1 MKINEVVTEGVL
13 TNLKPAGKPS
23 QVPPNRLATG
33 VGALA
38 KGFGALAKG
47 VTKAIAPQTVQTYQ
61 QQKNALRSPQTA
73 GDPAMAA
80 YNKFADIMAQRAS
93 SGTQMTDQYIASQ
106 FPKTW
111 DQKYRGE
118 MLQYVIDRLKRSGIN
133 VIQKPQ
139 TPLPMGLKRLTPVQ
153 PEQPAATA
161 TPAPTTSAPTQPTA
175 QASQDA
181 TRAALAARQAAG
193 LGAYESLDYAT
204 FKQRLHEAKTQ

>member
-1 MKINEVVTEGVL
+1 MKINEIITEGVL

-139 TPLPMGLKRLTPVQ
+139 TPMPLGLKRLTPSTTLQ
-153 PEQPAATA
+153 PITVGNEIIQPSD
-161 TPAPTTSAPTQPTA
+161 P
-175 QASQDA
+175 
-181 TRAALAARQAAG
+181 R
-193 LGAYESLDYAT
+193 YAKIMQT
-204 FKQRLHEAKTQ
+204 IK